1 MNKTRQNKSETT
13 IKSLTLYAAVGAG
26 LGLLS
31 TLLILFGVSAL
42 LVTGSVPASLKDA
55 LILAAI
61 LMGATVG
68 GFYCAGRR
76 GGGVVTAGLISSLA
90 YVVLLLVGILM
101 FKKGDTETSLL
112 LRQMVASVAGGCFGG
127 VLRLHKKTK
136 KSRLRK

>member
-61 LMGATVG
+61 LMGTTVG